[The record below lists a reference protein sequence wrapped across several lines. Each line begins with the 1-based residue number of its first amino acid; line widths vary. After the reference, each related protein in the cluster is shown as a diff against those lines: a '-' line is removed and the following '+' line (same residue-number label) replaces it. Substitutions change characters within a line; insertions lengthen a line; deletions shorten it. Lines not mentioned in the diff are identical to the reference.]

1 MTVIR
6 SWAGNCG
13 DLPAEIGTVADR
25 RAFCGWKRLGCGE
38 MGPVT
43 VVLCVA
49 FAMRKSMMEKD
60 IFPATK
66 PRDMSMITPVSGL
79 LLSVPQAS
87 IVLV

>member
-25 RAFCGWKRLGCGE
+25 CAFCGWKRRRCWE

-43 VVLCVA
+43 VVLCAA

-66 PRDMSMITPVSGL
+66 PRDMSMITPISGL

>member
-1 MTVIR
+1 
-6 SWAGNCG
+6 
-13 DLPAEIGTVADR
+13 
-25 RAFCGWKRLGCGE
+25 

-43 VVLCVA
+43 VVLCAA

-66 PRDMSMITPVSGL
+66 PRDMSMMTPISGL
-79 LLSVPQAS
+79 LLLVPQAN